1 MRQDALVL
9 QLVKMMNDIWLSQEL
24 DLRMVIF
31 RCMPFGNKSGM
42 SFRFVPC
49 LENCGFVPFHFSF
62 FFLQLIKEVSSC
74 V

>member
-31 RCMPFGNKSGM
+31 RCIPFGNKSGTI
-42 SFRFVPC
+42 FLLLFLVVKLFDDC
-49 LENCGFVPFHFSF
+49 LAFEFYGNFYE
-62 FFLQLIKEVSSC
+62 IN
-74 V
+74 